1 MLRQLRSTSA
11 TANPHLQELPREPGE
26 DNLAWGARAVAAM
39 RAGGNEDWTHIVLLG
54 GADTLAFR
62 LRVAQ
67 SHLRSDMLPSFW
79 SESLVVRL
87 AGAHLQRAK
96 ALHVPLLQPEGGEFA
111 TRRNGVVER
120 PLKAFADPERWPNI
134 AVLALPVAQ
143 AKVLDKVDA
152 FRKARG
158 TLDALEHSL
167 RWLAFAWGAAR
178 TPNPL
183 HDGVGLPSA
192 CMIETACSA
201 CGLDLTPGLESRAS
215 CPEAIW
221 VAVKRWHGYFQE
233 FAQAQPAGCFWTP
246 HRYPIQGG

>member
-11 TANPHLQELPREPGE
+11 DANPNLREIARTDDE
-26 DNLAWGARAVAAM
+26 DNLAWGARAVTAL

-54 GADTLAFR
+54 GGDTMAFR

-79 SESLVVRL
+79 SESLIVRL
-87 AGAHLQRAK
+87 SGPNLARAK
-96 ALHVPLLQPEGGEFA
+96 ALHVPLLQPEGGPYA
-111 TRRNGVVER
+111 TRTNGVVER
-120 PLKAFADPERWPNI
+120 PLRHFADPARWPNI
-134 AVLALPVAQ
+134 AVLALPVPQ
-143 AKVLDKVDA
+143 ARVLEKIQA

-158 TLDALEHSL
+158 TLDALEHIL

-183 HDGVGLPSA
+183 HDGIGLPSA

-233 FAQAQPAGCFWTP
+233 FAQAQPVGCYWAP
-246 HRYPIQGG
+246 HRYPIETD